1 MAEDKPLK
9 KPFTD
14 EQKDLLMD
22 YLFNKFIEDMRK
34 DEMRREDFYNQPP
47 KTDPE
52 GKPILSA
59 NMGGM
64 VSPVMMSGGGTPPKI
79 GTSIVSVGEVFDAI
93 KDPEGYVRP
102 TTKLDNLQRALDRG
116 TDSTVTRSMGYEN
129 LFETFQKK
137 GIDKVTINKFKNI
150 PDITDF
156 LGKDGTLTDTNINKY
171 NKALKKFR
179 LDAFKGLNAKQLSTI
194 ESSGFLSQFA
204 KDQRNKI
211 LKSGGKFN
219 QKNLNKVIDQMFDF
233 TFKDLDT
240 AVGVK
245 DPKIQDKKITKAMDK
260 VNANKN
266 IKPDQKLNIKYG
278 LSQVDKLIKLGNTPA
293 AKKLLTVILTIA
305 PKGLFGM
312 DLLIPTK
319 MGSGEL
325 PKEGTPEYEQLMKD
339 MGKNQ
344 GGMMDINFMTRPL
357 GYKDGTREGTTVGDL
372 EKNVKGIPSDAD
384 VKVVTDLLAKP
395 TETGSMTSLKNMINT
410 MNEVRGVL
418 SDEDV
423 LAVKKSLPFPG
434 LREFAASEVM
444 RAAGDQKR
452 VDTIQLASD
461 YLRSIGMSGNE
472 AAMNNVINILNNQI
486 VPEEELK
493 IMKEGES
500 SLEKGMQGIGRGIE
514 GLLQFLKLQEEGTGK
529 FQTLDDRTLQ
539 KLIEMR
545 AQ

>member
-1 MAEDKPLK
+1 MAD
-9 KPFTD
+9 
-14 EQKDLLMD
+14 
-22 YLFNKFIEDMRK
+22 
-34 DEMRREDFYNQPP
+34 
-47 KTDPE
+47 
-52 GKPILSA
+52 
-59 NMGGM
+59 
-64 VSPVMMSGGGTPPKI
+64 PKI

-102 TTKLDNLQRALDRG
+102 TTKLDNLKKALERG

-179 LDAFKGLNAKQLSTI
+179 LDAFKGLSPKDIRII

-204 KDQRNKI
+204 KDQRNQI

-219 QKNLNKVIDQMFDF
+219 QKNLNKVLDQMFDF

-240 AVGVK
+240 AAGVK
-245 DPKIQDKKITKAMDK
+245 KPQIQDKKITSAMDK
-260 VNANKN
+260 VDANEK
-266 IKPDQKLNIKYG
+266 IKPAQKLNIKYG
-278 LSQVDKLIKLGNTPA
+278 LSQVDKLVKMGNTPA
-293 AKKLLTVILTIA
+293 ARKLLTAILTLA

-312 DLLIPTK
+312 DLLIPTT

-357 GYKDGTREGTTVGDL
+357 GYKDGTREGELVGDK
-372 EKNVKGIPSDAD
+372 EKTS
-384 VKVVTDLLAKP
+384 TD
-395 TETGSMTSLKNMINT
+395 
-410 MNEVRGVL
+410 
-418 SDEDV
+418 
-423 LAVKKSLPFPG
+423 PFPG

-444 RAAGDQKR
+444 KAAGDQKR
-452 VDTIQLASD
+452 VDTVQLASN
-461 YLRSIGMSGNE
+461 YLRSLGMSGNE
-472 AAMNNVINILNNQI
+472 SAMNNVINILNTQI

-500 SLEKGMQGIGRGIE
+500 SLGKGMQGIGRGIE